1 MPWAAAGTPD
11 VSANIPIAPM
21 IQIDAGIIVSLYLVA
36 CRLERLLRGWQM
48 AELIIIPQG
57 AGMATSAI
65 NGFTAVTGTRTRRLR
80 REIGRMMT
88 LFLPRCMLGLR
99 IKGTGR

>member
-36 CRLERLLRGWQM
+36 CRPERLLRGWQM

-57 AGMATSAI
+57 VWPPLRL
-65 NGFTAVTGTRTRRLR
+65 TASRP
-80 REIGRMMT
+80 
-88 LFLPRCMLGLR
+88 LPEQELGA
-99 IKGTGR
+99 